1 MSFNFEENKTTT
13 ILGHS
18 GCGKSTLLKLISGIL
33 DPNEGSITVEN
44 TSERLGK
51 IAYMQQRDLLFN
63 WLTVKENAILP
74 LRIKGTYKDLSDS
87 EVLHKAKILGIENI
101 LDYYR
106 MQLSVG
112 MKQRVAFLRT
122 ILQDSDFILLDEP
135 FASLDAIRRLEL
147 YNWIENIKEKIN
159 KSFILVT
166 HDIEE
171 AIYLSDIVIIMLP
184 GSNNFIHVK
193 KITIPHPRKNSI
205 ITSQKFVKYKKQ
217 LLEDLQNVKN
227 Y

>member
-1 MSFNFEENKTTT
+1 
-13 ILGHS
+13 
-18 GCGKSTLLKLISGIL
+18 
-33 DPNEGSITVEN
+33 
-44 TSERLGK
+44 
-51 IAYMQQRDLLFN
+51 MQQRDLLFN

-74 LRIKGTYKDLSDS
+74 LKIKGNYNDFSDS
-87 EVLHKAKILGIENI
+87 DVLGKAKILGIENV
-101 LDYYR
+101 LDYYP
-106 MQLSVG
+106 MQLSGG

-171 AIYLSDIVIIMLP
+171 AIYLSDIVIIMIP

-193 KITIPHPRKNSI
+193 NITIPHPRKNSI

-217 LLEDLQNVKN
+217 LLEDLQNVKD